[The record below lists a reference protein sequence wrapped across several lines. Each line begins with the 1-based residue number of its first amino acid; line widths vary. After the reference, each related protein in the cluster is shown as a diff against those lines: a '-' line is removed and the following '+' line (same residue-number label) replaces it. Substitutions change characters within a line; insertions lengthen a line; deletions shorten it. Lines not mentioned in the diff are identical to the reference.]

1 MRRLYVIGRE
11 GIRRGDGW
19 LSNQSEE
26 QSFVS
31 FFDRFAFRTA
41 TVAL

>member
-1 MRRLYVIGRE
+1 MLLAGKGVRHR
-11 GIRRGDGW
+11 DGW

-26 QSFVS
+26 QTFVS

-41 TVAL
+41 AIAL

>member
-11 GIRRGDGW
+11 GSRRRDGW

-26 QSFVS
+26 QTFVS

-41 TVAL
+41 AVAL